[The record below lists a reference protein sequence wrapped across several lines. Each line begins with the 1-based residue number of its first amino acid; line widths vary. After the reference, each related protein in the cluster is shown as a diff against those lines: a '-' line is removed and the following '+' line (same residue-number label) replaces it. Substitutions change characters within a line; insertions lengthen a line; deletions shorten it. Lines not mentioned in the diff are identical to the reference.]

1 MGGGTGIQC
10 RGGRKAVLCAVLSL
24 SLSLYT
30 FVAQISWHLIFL
42 IHRGSV
48 VVVGMKS
55 VNTVKC

>member
-10 RGGRKAVLCAVLSL
+10 WGGRKAVLYTVLH
-24 SLSLYT
+24 LSLYT
-30 FVAQISWHLIFL
+30 YVAKISWHLTFL

-48 VVVGMKS
+48 VAVGMKS